1 MEADVLKV
9 IGAVITLIGSIF
21 IFLGGLGLVRMP
33 DLFNRIQTGTKAS
46 TLGTMLSLIGLA
58 LVNEG
63 WIWKLLII
71 IVFVLITNPVSS
83 NVIARAAHYRGT
95 KLSEKTVTDML
106 DDRIDPKEEKEESL

>member
-1 MEADVLKV
+1 MEALK
-9 IGAVITLIGSIF
+9 IAGAILTLIGSVF

-46 TLGTMLSLIGLA
+46 TLGTILSLAGLA

-63 WIWKLLII
+63 WIWKILII

-83 NVIARAAHYRGT
+83 HVIARAAHHRGV
-95 KLSEKTVTDML
+95 KLTSKTVTDML
-106 DDRIDPKEEKEESL
+106 EEDAPVTNKEEEDKP